1 MVGVGQGGLAAAAA
15 AAAEVVVFVLHGV
28 NDGLPLPALV
38 DLAKPAT

>member
-1 MVGVGQGGLAAAAA
+1 MVGVGQGGLAAA